1 MYSPGHNMSTEP
13 FNTRVTHDVV
23 CVLYAQSTG
32 QIIFVHRVVTLGDAQ
47 PQRDEE
53 IEAERPTDHADDR
66 GTLQAASGLRLGRSH
81 GFAGRVPEQPHLRRG
96 LQHPHLNRS
105 TESTESTD
113 RDRLATWAL
122 HVAKIAAE

>member
-23 CVLYAQSTG
+23 CVLYAQGTG

-53 IEAERPTDHADDR
+53 IEADARRIMQTTVAPYKRP
-66 GTLQAASGLRLGRSH
+66 AASDLVALMVSPDAFQSNRTYAVDCRSRTLIE
-81 GFAGRVPEQPHLRRG
+81 APKAPIE
-96 LQHPHLNRS
+96 
-105 TESTESTD
+105 TD
-113 RDRLATWAL
+113 
-122 HVAKIAAE
+122 